1 MRKFVILAD
10 SCCDLDKEL
19 REKYDVEYIMMHVSF
34 NGKTIGADIDF
45 NEVSYKDYYNVMR
58 EGNRIMTAQ
67 ITAIEYKAVFEKHLK
82 QGHDVLYIGC
92 SSALSSSIKASY
104 VARDEVL
111 KDFPDAKIICID
123 ALNSCM
129 GQGML
134 CMVASEL
141 RAQGKTIEET
151 AEWVLEN
158 RKYVH
163 QDATVEKL
171 TWLKM
176 AGRVSAASA
185 FFGGIF
191 NVKPIIISDAIG
203 ANVAVEK
210 VKGRKVS
217 FQRIAERFK
226 ERFVNYPHQRIYL
239 LHGDCEDDANE
250 LAQIIKGV
258 LPDECKDMPVNVMKL
273 GPIIGASCGPG
284 TLGLYYFGTEETH
297 DSSKTN

>member
-1 MRKFVILAD
+1 MKKYVILAD
-10 SCCDLDKEL
+10 SCCDLDEEL
-19 REKYDVEYIMMHVSF
+19 RQKYDVEYLMMHVSF
-34 NGKTIGADIDF
+34 NEKTIGADIDF

-58 EGNRIMTAQ
+58 GGTRIITSQ
-67 ITAIEYKAVFEKHLK
+67 ITAIEYKNAFEKYLK
-82 QGHDVLYIGC
+82 EDLDVLYIGC
-92 SSALSSSIKASY
+92 SSALSSSVKASY
-104 VARDEVL
+104 VARDELL
-111 KDFPDAKIICID
+111 KDYPNSKIICID

-129 GQGML
+129 GQGIL
-134 CMVASEL
+134 CMVASEM
-141 RAQGKTIEET
+141 RAEGKDIDEV
-151 AEWVLEN
+151 ASWVLDN

-163 QDATVEKL
+163 QEATVEKL

-217 FQRIAERFK
+217 FQKIAERFK
-226 ERFVNYPHQRIYL
+226 ERFVNYPHQKVYL
-239 LHGDCEDDANE
+239 MHGDCEEDANE
-250 LAQIIKGV
+250 LAEMIKGH
-258 LPDECKDMPVNVMKL
+258 LPEDAKDTPINVRKL

-284 TLGLYYFGTEETH
+284 TLGLYYFGTEETY
-297 DSSKTN
+297 DSSKN